1 MVAAGGLWEGT
12 VMKKLEGKVAF
23 ITGGS
28 QGIGEA
34 TALLFGRE
42 GAKVAILAS
51 KDLKKAEGVAKKI
64 RDAGGKASAH
74 VADVAK
80 ADQIARVAKEVAALH
95 GPIDILVNSAGVFP
109 PTPAG
114 ATDEAVYDRVMDS
127 NVKGTW
133 NAISVIAPSMR
144 ERKTGWIVNVSSVL
158 GSMALANYAVYCA
171 SKAAVNMLTRSLAI
185 EFGRDGVHV
194 NCIAPGNTATP
205 MNENLRT
212 EAQYKGFVDAMGART
227 PSGRTYSKP
236 EEMAQAILY
245 LSSEESKP
253 VHGAILILDE
263 GFSLGF

>member
-1 MVAAGGLWEGT
+1 
-12 VMKKLEGKVAF
+12 MKKLEGKVAF

-42 GAKVAILAS
+42 GAKVAVVAS
-51 KDLKKAEGVAKKI
+51 KDLKKAEAVAKRI
-64 RDAGGKASAH
+64 RDAGGIASAH
-74 VADVAK
+74 AADVRKSSDVARAVNEAVK
-80 ADQIARVAKEVAALH
+80 AL

-109 PTPAG
+109 PSPAG
-114 ATDEAVYDRVMDS
+114 STDDAAYDHVMDI

-133 NAISVIAPSMR
+133 NSICAIAPSMR

-158 GSMALANYAVYCA
+158 GTMALANYSLYCA
-171 SKAAVNMLTRSLAI
+171 SKAAVNMITRSLAI

-212 EAQYKGFVDAMGART
+212 EEQYKGFVDMMAART

-236 EEMAQAILY
+236 EEMARAALY
-245 LSSEESKP
+245 LSCEESKP
-253 VHGAILILDE
+253 VHGAILVLDE

>member
-1 MVAAGGLWEGT
+1 
-12 VMKKLEGKVAF
+12 MKKLEGKVAF

-42 GAKVAILAS
+42 GAKVAVVAS
-51 KDLKKAEGVAKKI
+51 KDLKKAEAVAKRI
-64 RDAGGKASAH
+64 RDAGGIASAH
-74 VADVAK
+74 AADVRKSSDVARAVNEAVK
-80 ADQIARVAKEVAALH
+80 AL

-109 PTPAG
+109 PSPAG
-114 ATDEAVYDRVMDS
+114 STDDAAYDHVMDI

-133 NAISVIAPSMR
+133 NSICAIAPSMR

-158 GSMALANYAVYCA
+158 GTMALANYSLYCA
-171 SKAAVNMLTRSLAI
+171 SKAAVNMITRSLAI

-212 EAQYKGFVDAMGART
+212 EEQYKGFVDMMAART

-236 EEMAQAILY
+236 EEMARAALY
-245 LSSEESKP
+245 LSCEDSKP
-253 VHGAILILDE
+253 VHGAILVLDE

>member
-1 MVAAGGLWEGT
+1 
-12 VMKKLEGKVAF
+12 
-23 ITGGS
+23 
-28 QGIGEA
+28 
-34 TALLFGRE
+34 GRE

-80 ADQIARVAKEVAALH
+80 ADQITRVAKEVAALH

-144 ERKTGWIVNVSSVL
+144 ERKTGWIVNVSSVA

-212 EAQYKGFVDAMGART
+212 EAQYKGFVDAMGA
-227 PSGRTYSKP
+227 
-236 EEMAQAILY
+236 
-245 LSSEESKP
+245 
-253 VHGAILILDE
+253 
-263 GFSLGF
+263 

>member
-1 MVAAGGLWEGT
+1 MG
-12 VMKKLEGKVAF
+12 KLEGKVAF

-42 GAKVAILAS
+42 GASVAVLAS
-51 KDLKKAEGVAKKI
+51 GDLAKAEAVAARI
-64 RDAGGKASAH
+64 RAAGGKAAAF
-74 VADVAK
+74 VADVRTAGEIAK
-80 ADQIARVAKEVAALH
+80 AAEAAAAAL

-114 ATDEAVYDRVMDS
+114 ATEEAVYDSVMDI

-133 NAISVIAPSMR
+133 NAIGAIAPSMR
-144 ERKTGWIVNVSSVL
+144 ARKTGWIVNVSSVL

-194 NCIAPGNTATP
+194 NGIAPGNTATP

-212 EAQYKGFVDAMGART
+212 EEQYAGFVAMMAART

-236 EEMAQAILY
+236 EEMAQAALY
-245 LSSEESKP
+245 LSCEDSKP
-253 VHGAILILDE
+253 VHGAILTLDE

>member
-1 MVAAGGLWEGT
+1 
-12 VMKKLEGKVAF
+12 MKKLEGKVAF

-42 GAKVAILAS
+42 GAKVAVVASSQLA
-51 KDLKKAEGVAKKI
+51 KAEKVAARI
-64 RDAGGKASAH
+64 REAGGHAAAF
-74 VADVAK
+74 VADVRNPSEIAK
-80 ADQIARVAKEVAALH
+80 AADAAAAEF

-114 ATDEAVYDRVMDS
+114 ATEEKVYDEVMDI

-133 NAISVIAPSMR
+133 NAISAIAPSMR
-144 ERKTGWIVNVSSVL
+144 KRKTGWIVNVSSVL

-171 SKAAVNMLTRSLAI
+171 SKAAINMLTRSLSI
-185 EFGRDGVHV
+185 EFGRDGLHV

-212 EAQYKGFVDAMGART
+212 EPQFAEFVTSMAART
-227 PSGRTYSKP
+227 PSGRTYSQP

-245 LSSEESKP
+245 LSCEDSRP
-253 VHGAILILDE
+253 VHGAVLVLDE

>member
-1 MVAAGGLWEGT
+1 
-12 VMKKLEGKVAF
+12 MKKLEGKVAF

-42 GAKVAILAS
+42 GAKVAVVAS
-51 KDLKKAEGVAKKI
+51 KDLKKAEAVAKRI
-64 RDAGGKASAH
+64 RDAGGIASAH
-74 VADVAK
+74 VADVRKSSDVAK
-80 ADQIARVAKEVAALH
+80 AVNEAVKAL

-109 PTPAG
+109 PSPAG
-114 ATDEAVYDRVMDS
+114 STDDAAYDHVMDI

-133 NAISVIAPSMR
+133 NSICAIAPSMR

-158 GSMALANYAVYCA
+158 GTMALANYSLYCA
-171 SKAAVNMLTRSLAI
+171 SKAAVNMITRSLAI

-212 EAQYKGFVDAMGART
+212 EEQYKGFVDMMAART

-236 EEMAQAILY
+236 EEMARAALY
-245 LSSEESKP
+245 LSCDDSKP
-253 VHGAILILDE
+253 VHGAILVLDE